1 MTFGE
6 KIIANIGNI
15 RFLGHCLEKKIG
27 ITIIGTFEI
36 AFLKNNIALKVMY
49 KNIYV
54 ETNLGQSCLK

>member
-36 AFLKNNIALKVMY
+36 AFLEEKYSFKN
-49 KNIYV
+49 YV
-54 ETNLGQSCLK
+54 QKHLC